1 MTSSLPKLRRL
12 PVLLATALLAACA
25 STGGLQPASEPRP
38 IDDHT
43 VTRSLSGA
51 PLSPAAFP
59 AQDWWRSLGD
69 PQLDAL
75 VAEALQGSPS
85 LAAADARVR
94 KAQAQ
99 AGLANAARKPTVS
112 ATGQYVGAQLPS
124 GLAGDEIGGQ
134 LMHNAVLMLNFDVP
148 LDVWGGKRA
157 DYLAALGQ
165 AHAGEVEAQAARL
178 SLAANVARSYV
189 ALAQA
194 FDSLDV
200 ANREQA
206 RSERLLGLSRQR
218 VKAGIDSQL
227 SMRNAEVS
235 IATAKAQAEV
245 AQQQIDSLR
254 NTIAALLGQSPD
266 RGLAIERPHLLQVDA
281 PAIPSVLPSELLG
294 HRPDVVAARWRVEA
308 AAQGIK
314 SAKAKFKPS
323 INLSGLVGLAATGFS
338 GLFDNDALLGFGGPA
353 ISLPIFDGGQLRQN
367 LASHDADYDLAVA
380 GYDQAVVDG
389 LHQVVD
395 AVQAIRSLDA
405 QSASLDEAHAA
416 AAAAM
421 DLASKRYHAG
431 LANQL
436 DVLAV
441 QKPLLQIEQQIAAV
455 RAQRYAAAIDLD
467 QALGGGLQPAAP
479 QSADSV
485 SVSPSSTQS
494 PSTPA
499 TTP

>member
-1 MTSSLPKLRRL
+1 MTSPSPKLRRL
-12 PVLLATALLAACA
+12 PVVIATALLAACA
-25 STGGLQPASEPRP
+25 STGGLQPAAEPHP
-38 IDDHT
+38 IDGHV

-51 PLSPAAFP
+51 PLSPAEFP

-75 VAEALQGSPS
+75 IAEALQGSPS

-99 AGLANAARKPTVS
+99 AGLANAERKPTIGAS
-112 ATGQYVGAQLPS
+112 GQYVVAQLPS

-134 LMHNAVLMLNFDVP
+134 LMHNAVLMLDFKWP

-165 AHAGEVEAQAARL
+165 AHASEIEAQAARL
-178 SLAANVARSYV
+178 TLAANVAHGYV

-200 ANREQA
+200 ANHEQA
-206 RSERLLGLSRQR
+206 RSEQLLGLSRQR

-254 NTIAALLGQSPD
+254 NAIAALLGESPD
-266 RGLAIERPHLLQVDA
+266 RGLAITRPQLLQA
-281 PAIPSVLPSELLG
+281 PAPGLPSVLPSELLG

-323 INLSGLVGLAATGFS
+323 IDLSALVGLAATGFS

-353 ISLPIFDGGQLRQN
+353 ISLPIFDGGRLRQN

-380 GYDQAVVDG
+380 GYDQTVVDG

-405 QSASLDEAHAA
+405 QSASLEQARAA
-416 AAAAM
+416 AASAY

-431 LANQL
+431 LSNQL

-441 QKPLLQIEQQIAAV
+441 QKPLLQIEQQLVGV

-467 QALGGGLQPAAP
+467 HALGGGLQPDAP
-479 QSADSV
+479 RPGDSIG
-485 SVSPSSTQS
+485 SNSSST
-494 PSTPA
+494 STSA
-499 TTP
+499 TKP

>member
-1 MTSSLPKLRRL
+1 MTSSHPKFRSLS
-12 PVLLATALLAACA
+12 VALATALLAACA
-25 STGGLQPASEPRP
+25 STGGLQPAAEPHP
-38 IDDHT
+38 IDDHV

-51 PLSPAAFP
+51 PLSPAEFP
-59 AQDWWRSLGD
+59 AQDWWRSFGD

-99 AGLANAARKPTVS
+99 AGLADAARKPTVGAS
-112 ATGQYVGAQLPS
+112 GQYVVAQLPS

-134 LMHNAVLMLNFDVP
+134 LMHNAVLMLDFKWP

-165 AHAGEVEAQAARL
+165 AHAGEIEAQAARL
-178 SLAANVARSYV
+178 TLAANVARSYV

-194 FDSLDV
+194 FDGLDV

-206 RSERLLGLSRQR
+206 RRESLLGLSRQR

-235 IATAKAQAEV
+235 IATAKAQAEA
-245 AQQQIDSLR
+245 AQQQIDGLR
-254 NTIAALLGQSPD
+254 NAIAALLGASPD
-266 RGLAIERPHLLQVDA
+266 RGLAIERPRLLQA
-281 PAIPSVLPSELLG
+281 PAPGLPSVLPSELLG

-323 INLSGLVGLAATGFS
+323 IDLSALVGLAATGFS

-380 GYDQAVVDG
+380 GYDQTVVDG

-395 AVQAIRSLDA
+395 AVQAIRALDA
-405 QSASLDEAHAA
+405 QSASLEQARAA
-416 AAAAM
+416 AASAY
-421 DLASKRYHAG
+421 DLAARRYRAG

-441 QKPLLQIEQQIAAV
+441 QKPLLQIEQQLAGV

-467 QALGGGLQPAAP
+467 QALGGGLQPAP
-479 QSADSV
+479 PTDSV
-485 SVSPSSTQS
+485 SSLSPSSATS
-494 PSTPA
+494 P
-499 TTP
+499 

>member
-1 MTSSLPKLRRL
+1 MTPSLPQLRCL
-12 PVLLATALLAACA
+12 PVLIATALLAACA
-25 STGGLQPASEPRP
+25 STGGLQPAAAPRA
-38 IDDHT
+38 IDDH
-43 VTRSLSGA
+43 VLTRSLSGA
-51 PLSPAAFP
+51 PLSPAEFP

-75 VAEALQGSPS
+75 IAEALQGSPS

-99 AGLANAARKPTVS
+99 AGLADAERKPTVS
-112 ATGQYVGAQLPS
+112 ASGQYVVAQLPS

-134 LMHNAVLMLNFDVP
+134 LMHNAVLMLDFKWP

-157 DYLAALGQ
+157 DYMAALGQ
-165 AHAGEVEAQAARL
+165 AHAGEIDAQAARL
-178 SLAANVARSYV
+178 SLAANVAHAYV

-194 FDSLDV
+194 FDGLDV
-200 ANREQA
+200 ANREA
-206 RSERLLGLSRQR
+206 RRSEQLLGLSSQR
-218 VKAGIDSQL
+218 AKAGIDSQL
-227 SMRNAEVS
+227 SVRNAEVS

-254 NTIAALLGQSPD
+254 NAIAALLGESPD
-266 RGLAIERPHLLQVDA
+266 RGLAIERPRLLQA
-281 PAIPSVLPSELLG
+281 PAPGLPSVLPSELLG

-323 INLSGLVGLAATGFS
+323 IDLSALVGLAATGFS

-353 ISLPIFDGGQLRQN
+353 ISLPIFDGGRLRQN

-380 GYDQAVVDG
+380 NYDQTVVDG
-389 LHQVVD
+389 MHQVVD
-395 AVQAIRSLDA
+395 AVQAIRALDA
-405 QSASLDEAHAA
+405 QSASLDQARAA
-416 AAAAM
+416 AASAY
-421 DLASKRYHAG
+421 DLASKRYRAG

-441 QKPLLQIEQQIAAV
+441 QKPLLQIEQQLAGV

-467 QALGGGLQPAAP
+467 HALGGGLQPEAP
-479 QSADSV
+479 QTTDSIG
-485 SVSPSSTQS
+485 STSSPSST
-494 PSTPA
+494 

>member
-1 MTSSLPKLRRL
+1 MTSSHPKFRSLS
-12 PVLLATALLAACA
+12 VALATALLAACA
-25 STGGLQPASEPRP
+25 STGGLQPAAEPHP
-38 IDDHT
+38 IDDHV

-51 PLSPAAFP
+51 PLSPAEFP
-59 AQDWWRSLGD
+59 AQDWWRSFGD

-99 AGLANAARKPTVS
+99 AGLADAARKPTVGAS
-112 ATGQYVGAQLPS
+112 GQYVVAQLPS

-134 LMHNAVLMLNFDVP
+134 LMHNAVLMLDFKWP

-165 AHAGEVEAQAARL
+165 AHAGEIEAQAARL
-178 SLAANVARSYV
+178 TLAANVARSYV

-194 FDSLDV
+194 SDNLDV
-200 ANREQA
+200 ANREA
-206 RSERLLGLSRQR
+206 TRSESLLGLSRQR

-235 IATAKAQAEV
+235 IATAKAQAEA
-245 AQQQIDSLR
+245 AQQQIDGLR
-254 NTIAALLGQSPD
+254 NAIAALLGASPD
-266 RGLAIERPHLLQVDA
+266 RGLAIERPRLLQA
-281 PAIPSVLPSELLG
+281 PAPGVPSVLPSELLG

-323 INLSGLVGLAATGFS
+323 IDLSALVGLAATGFS

-380 GYDQAVVDG
+380 GYDQTVVDG

-395 AVQAIRSLDA
+395 AVQAIRALDA
-405 QSASLDEAHAA
+405 QSASLEQARAA
-416 AAAAM
+416 AASAY
-421 DLASKRYHAG
+421 DLAARRYRAG

-441 QKPLLQIEQQIAAV
+441 QKPLLQIEQQLAGV

-467 QALGGGLQPAAP
+467 QALGGGLQPAP
-479 QSADSV
+479 PTDSV
-485 SVSPSSTQS
+485 SSLPPSSATS
-494 PSTPA
+494 P
-499 TTP
+499 

>member
-1 MTSSLPKLRRL
+1 MTSSHPKFHRL
-12 PVLLATALLAACA
+12 PVVLATALLAACA
-25 STGGLQPASEPRP
+25 STGGLQPAAEPHP
-38 IDDHT
+38 IDDH
-43 VTRSLSGA
+43 VLTRSLSGA
-51 PLSPAAFP
+51 SLSPAEFP

-75 VAEALQGSPS
+75 IAEALQGSPS

-99 AGLANAARKPTVS
+99 AGLADAERKPTVGAS
-112 ATGQYVGAQLPS
+112 GQYVVAQLPS

-134 LMHNAVLMLNFDVP
+134 LIHNAVLMLNFKWP

-157 DYLAALGQ
+157 DYMAALGQ
-165 AHAGEVEAQAARL
+165 AHASEIEAQAARL
-178 SLAANVARSYV
+178 TLAANVARTYV

-194 FDSLDV
+194 FDGLDV

-206 RSERLLGLSRQR
+206 RSEQLLGLSRQR

-245 AQQQIDSLR
+245 AQRQIDGLR
-254 NTIAALLGQSPD
+254 NAIAALLGESPD
-266 RGLAIERPHLLQVDA
+266 RGLAIERPHLLQA
-281 PAIPSVLPSELLG
+281 PAPGVPSVLPSELLG

-323 INLSGLVGLAATGFS
+323 IDLSALVGLAATGFS

-353 ISLPIFDGGQLRQN
+353 ISLPIFDGGRLRQN

-380 GYDQAVVDG
+380 GYDQTVVDG
-389 LHQVVD
+389 LHEVVD
-395 AVQAIRSLDA
+395 AVQAIRALDA
-405 QSASLDEAHAA
+405 QSASLEQARAA
-416 AAAAM
+416 AASAY
-421 DLASKRYHAG
+421 DLAGKRYRAG

-441 QKPLLQIEQQIAAV
+441 QKPLLQVEQQLVAV

-467 QALGGGLQPAAP
+467 QALGGGLQPATP
-479 QSADSV
+479 PPGDSIG
-485 SVSPSSTQS
+485 STSSPS
-494 PSTPA
+494 STPA

>member
-1 MTSSLPKLRRL
+1 MTSSPFVLRRL
-12 PVLLATALLAACA
+12 PVLLATAMLAACA
-25 STGGLQPASEPRP
+25 STGGLQPAAEPHP
-38 IDDHT
+38 IDGHS

-51 PLSPAAFP
+51 SLSPADFP
-59 AQDWWRSLGD
+59 DQDWWRSLGD
-69 PQLDAL
+69 QQLDTL
-75 VAEALQGSPS
+75 IAEALQGSPS

-99 AGLANAARKPTVS
+99 AGIADAARKPTLGAS
-112 ATGQYVGAQLPS
+112 GQYVVAQLPS
-124 GLAGDEIGGQ
+124 DLAGDEIGGE
-134 LMHNAVLMLNFDVP
+134 LMHNAVLMLNFKWP

-157 DYLAALGQ
+157 DYLVALGR
-165 AHAGEVEAQAARL
+165 AHASEIEAQAARL
-178 SLAANVARSYV
+178 ALAANIARSYI

-194 FDSLDV
+194 FDSLDI
-200 ANREQA
+200 ADQERT
-206 RSERLLGLSRQR
+206 RSEKLLGLSHQR
-218 VKAGIDSQL
+218 FKAGIDSQL
-227 SMRNAEVS
+227 SLRNAEVS
-235 IATAKAQAEV
+235 IATAKAQADL
-245 AQQQIDSLR
+245 ARQQIDSAR
-254 NTIAALLGQSPD
+254 NTISALLGQGPD
-266 RGLAIERPHLLQVDA
+266 RGLAIERPRLLQA
-281 PAIPSVLPSELLG
+281 APPAIPSVLPSELLG
-294 HRPDVVAARWRVEA
+294 HRPDVVAARWRAEA

-323 INLSGLVGLAATGFS
+323 IDLSALVGLAATGFS

-380 GYDQAVVDG
+380 GYNQTVVDG

-421 DLASKRYHAG
+421 DLASRRYRAG
-431 LANQL
+431 LSNQL

-441 QKPLLQIEQQIAAV
+441 QRPLLQIEQQIAGV

-479 QSADSV
+479 PLTGSGSASTA
-485 SVSPSSTQS
+485 STSSH
-494 PSTPA
+494 STSA

>member
-1 MTSSLPKLRRL
+1 MTSSLPKRGLL
-12 PVLLATALLAACA
+12 PVAFATALLAACA
-25 STGGLQPASEPRP
+25 STGGLRPAAEPHR
-38 IDDHT
+38 IDDH
-43 VTRSLSGA
+43 VLTRSLSGA
-51 PLSPAAFP
+51 PLSPAEFP
-59 AQDWWRSLGD
+59 ARDWWRSLGD

-75 VAEALQGSPS
+75 IAEAVQGSPS

-99 AGLANAARKPTVS
+99 AGLAEAERKPTLG
-112 ATGQYVGAQLPS
+112 AGAQYVVAQLPS

-134 LMHNAVLMLNFDVP
+134 LMHNAVLTLDFKWP

-165 AHAGEVEAQAARL
+165 AHASEVEAQAARL
-178 SLAANVARSYV
+178 ALAANVARSYV

-194 FDSLDV
+194 FEGLDV
-200 ANREQA
+200 ANREAA

-254 NTIAALLGQSPD
+254 NAIAALLGASPD
-266 RGLAIERPHLLQVDA
+266 RGLAIERPRLLQA
-281 PAIPSVLPSELLG
+281 PAPGLPSVLPSELLG

-323 INLSGLVGLAATGFS
+323 IDLSALVGLAATGFP

-353 ISLPIFDGGQLRQN
+353 ISLPIFDGGRLRQN

-380 GYDQAVVDG
+380 GYDQTVVDG
-389 LHQVVD
+389 MRQVVD
-395 AVQAIRSLDA
+395 AVQAIRALDA
-405 QSASLDEAHAA
+405 QSASLEQAHVS

-441 QKPLLQIEQQIAAV
+441 QKPLLQIEQQLVGV

-467 QALGGGLQPAAP
+467 QALGGGLQPGAP
-479 QSADSV
+479 PAADSIG
-485 SVSPSSTQS
+485 SNTSPSST
-494 PSTPA
+494 STSA

>member
-1 MTSSLPKLRRL
+1 MTSSLPKFRSLSMA
-12 PVLLATALLAACA
+12 LATALLAACA
-25 STGGLQPASEPRP
+25 STGGLHPVAEPQP
-38 IDDHT
+38 IDSHV

-51 PLSPAAFP
+51 PLSPAEFP
-59 AQDWWRSLGD
+59 AQDWWRTLGD

-99 AGLANAARKPTVS
+99 AGLADAERKPTVGAS
-112 ATGQYVGAQLPS
+112 GQYVVAQLPS

-134 LMHNAVLMLNFDVP
+134 LMHNAVLMLDFKWP

-165 AHAGEVEAQAARL
+165 AHASEIEAQAARL
-178 SLAANVARSYV
+178 SLSANVARSYV

-200 ANREQA
+200 ANREAA
-206 RSERLLGLSRQR
+206 RSESLLGLSRQR

-235 IATAKAQAEV
+235 IATARAQAEV

-254 NTIAALLGQSPD
+254 NAIAALLGKSPD
-266 RGLAIERPHLLQVDA
+266 RGLAIERPHLLQA
-281 PAIPSVLPSELLG
+281 PAPGLPSVLPSELLG
-294 HRPDVVAARWRVEA
+294 HRPDVVAARWRVES

-323 INLSGLVGLAATGFS
+323 IDLSALVGLAATGFS

-353 ISLPIFDGGQLRQN
+353 ISLPIFDGGRLRQN

-380 GYDQAVVDG
+380 GYDQTVVDG

-395 AVQAIRSLDA
+395 AVQAIRALDA
-405 QSASLDEAHAA
+405 QAASLDQAHAA

-441 QKPLLQIEQQIAAV
+441 QKPLLQIEQQLAGV

-467 QALGGGLQPAAP
+467 NALGGGLPA
-479 QSADSV
+479 SALPSPETLSDSH
-485 SVSPSSTQS
+485 SPSSS
-494 PSTPA
+494 A

>member
-12 PVLLATALLAACA
+12 PVLVATALLAACA

-43 VTRSLSGA
+43 VARSLSGA

-165 AHAGEVEAQAARL
+165 AHAGEIEAQAARL

-194 FDSLDV
+194 FDSLEV

-235 IATAKAQAEV
+235 IATAKAQAEA
-245 AQQQIDSLR
+245 AQQQIDGLR
-254 NTIAALLGQSPD
+254 NAIAALLGASPD
-266 RGLAIERPHLLQVDA
+266 RGLAIERPRLLQA
-281 PAIPSVLPSELLG
+281 PAPGVPSVLPSELLG

-323 INLSGLVGLAATGFS
+323 IDLSALVGLAATGFS

-380 GYDQAVVDG
+380 GYDQTVVDG

-395 AVQAIRSLDA
+395 AVQAIRALDA
-405 QSASLDEAHAA
+405 QSASLEQARAA
-416 AAAAM
+416 AASAY
-421 DLASKRYHAG
+421 DLAARRYRAG

-441 QKPLLQIEQQIAAV
+441 QKPLLQIEQQLAGV

-467 QALGGGLQPAAP
+467 QALGGGLQPAP
-479 QSADSV
+479 PTDSV
-485 SVSPSSTQS
+485 SSLSPSSATS
-494 PSTPA
+494 P
-499 TTP
+499 